1 MRLTLKDRVIIIKTV
16 LPVFDTRK
24 GMELAISIEGKIR
37 LEERESE
44 NVSAVPVGNGQFD
57 VYFKTES
64 AMTSEKDINFSDEE
78 LIYLK
83 EKVDFIDR
91 DGRFSVFTIPTYTK
105 ILDESLLNPS
115 VEEHEVIQPTEEAY
129 QELTV
134 EPLSS
139 GIIDETGKTVAK
151 PLPKDVL
158 EDVEEET
165 YAH

>member
-16 LPVFDTRK
+16 LPVFDTRR

-91 DGRFSVFTIPTYTK
+91 DGRFSAFTIPTYTK
-105 ILDESLLNPS
+105 ILDEPLLDPPA
-115 VEEHEVIQPTEEAY
+115 EEPEAIQTTEEVHE
-129 QELTV
+129 ELTV
-134 EPLSS
+134 VPISS
-139 GIIDETGKTVAK
+139 GIIDGKTVAK
-151 PLPKDVL
+151 PLPKEALEEVL
-158 EDVEEET
+158 EEEET
-165 YAH
+165 FAH